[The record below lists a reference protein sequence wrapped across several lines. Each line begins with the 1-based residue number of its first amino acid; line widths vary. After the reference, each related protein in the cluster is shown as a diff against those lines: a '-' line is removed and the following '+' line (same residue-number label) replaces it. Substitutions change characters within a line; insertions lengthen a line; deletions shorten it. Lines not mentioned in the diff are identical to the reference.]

1 MLLPDF
7 HKLVHYYNYTIYYH
21 RMASELPLLSYLL
34 VARAC
39 RNAGYRLVYNG
50 LHQDPK
56 QIVSTAIQEDT
67 DLIGLSY
74 LCGAHVYL
82 FSRAGC

>member
-21 RMASELPLLSYLL
+21 CMASELPLLSYLA

-39 RNAGYRLVYNG
+39 RNAGYGLVYNG
-50 LHQDPK
+50 LHQDPE

-74 LCGAHVYL
+74 LSGAHVHF
-82 FSRAGC
+82 FSRVGC

>member
-1 MLLPDF
+1 MLFPDF

-21 RMASELPLLSYLL
+21 CMASELPLLSYLV

-39 RNAGYRLVYNG
+39 RNAGYGLVYSG
-50 LHQDPK
+50 LHQDPER
-56 QIVSTAIQEDT
+56 IVSTAIQEDT

-74 LCGAHVYL
+74 LSGVHVYL